1 MSIVT
6 PSTFDISKLSISEIK
21 KLEKAPTSIVYLNY
35 NGGKLRIQTPQMPIP
50 YDAGDFNGNKKYKVN
65 LSFRDRA
72 QAKKVAAYYELLET
86 IDNFVLAHAAE
97 KENAKKWF
105 KLPGATRDMVG
116 AFFTPS
122 IRVSKDKDGNPKDY
136 PPVHSVALKTT
147 YGSGA
152 FETTLYDEQ
161 KRRLESVTPLDV
173 LRKGAEITGV
183 VDCGGVWVG
192 DKKFGITWKLTQARV
207 DVPAQGTDLGCVI
220 ADEDEV
226 DDEEIAAAPKSRA
239 AAPAAPMHEEE
250 EENEDGEDD
259 EGEILEPVPVPVKAP
274 VSVKKPVKKAGAK
287 A

>member
-6 PSTFDISKLSISEIK
+6 PSTFDITKLSISEIK

-105 KLPGATRDMVG
+105 KLPGATREMVG

-173 LRKGAEITGV
+173 LRKGAEVTGV

-192 DKKFGITWKLTQARV
+192 DKKFGITWKLTQARI
-207 DVPAQGTDLGCVI
+207 DVPAQGTDMGCVI

-226 DDEEIAAAPKSRA
+226 DDEEIAAAAPKSRA
-239 AAPAAPMHEEE
+239 PAPVEEAE
-250 EENEDGEDD
+250 EAEEDEDD
-259 EGEILEPVPVPVKAP
+259 EGEVVEPVPVPVKAA
-274 VSVKKPVKKAGAK
+274 VKKVVKKATK